1 MMGWAYARRF
11 SDLPDVWLEFMKTK
25 KVDTLRDKLME
36 AMAVWAKRHNLRLD
50 DEVHFTKAQLEEII
64 QLKHSPGTCVAEYK
78 AAEKG
83 IGPLLCTPI
92 SERDR
97 VEAGRRDAAETRVGD
112 RLTLEEALSLS
123 GTDPRP
129 PLRDYKEALSMVS
142 TLAALNGALYGD
154 YNEIAIKCLDLADT
168 LKLTTV
174 RRVKSEFKPTL
185 CCQMTWGILMDCR
198 QYYSQRLMEQ
208 NFDRDFFSVSS
219 VNFG

>member
-1 MMGWAYARRF
+1 MMGWAHVRRF
-11 SDLPDVWLEFMKTK
+11 SDLPNVWLESMKTK

-36 AMAVWAKRHNLRLD
+36 AMSVWAKRHDLRVD

-78 AAEKG
+78 SAEKG

-129 PLRDYKEALSMVS
+129 PPRD
-142 TLAALNGALYGD
+142 
-154 YNEIAIKCLDLADT
+154 
-168 LKLTTV
+168 
-174 RRVKSEFKPTL
+174 
-185 CCQMTWGILMDCR
+185 
-198 QYYSQRLMEQ
+198 
-208 NFDRDFFSVSS
+208 
-219 VNFG
+219 

>member
-1 MMGWAYARRF
+1 MMGWAHVRRF
-11 SDLPDVWLEFMKTK
+11 SDLPDIWLEFMKTK

-36 AMAVWAKRHNLRLD
+36 AMAVWAKRHDLRVD
-50 DEVHFTKAQLEEII
+50 YEVHFSQAQLEKII

-78 AAEKG
+78 SAEKG

-92 SERDR
+92 SETDR
-97 VEAGRRDAAETRVGD
+97 VESGRRDAAETRVGD

-129 PLRDYKEALSMVS
+129 PPQDYEEAPSIVSML
-142 TLAALNGALYGD
+142 TALNRALYGG

-174 RRVKSEFKPTL
+174 RRSEGK
-185 CCQMTWGILMDCR
+185 I
-198 QYYSQRLMEQ
+198 
-208 NFDRDFFSVSS
+208 
-219 VNFG
+219 